1 MSARFAD
8 RNSFPRCLP
17 DGALA
22 HAPVDT
28 INPTIRTTGP
38 AAIMKSFLQ
47 RRLLDTTR
55 HTLAGLR
62 AAWRSEEAFRVE
74 VALGLM
80 LLPLAMWLGR
90 TGVERALL
98 VGSLFVVLI
107 AELLNTG
114 IEKAVDRVSQE
125 THDLSKFAK
134 DAGSAAVG
142 LALIQCVIVW
152 LVVLLDRF
160 QIS

>member
-1 MSARFAD
+1 
-8 RNSFPRCLP
+8 
-17 DGALA
+17 
-22 HAPVDT
+22 
-28 INPTIRTTGP
+28 
-38 AAIMKSFLQ
+38 
-47 RRLLDTTR
+47 
-55 HTLAGLR
+55 
-62 AAWRSEEAFRVE
+62 
-74 VALGLM
+74 M

-152 LVVLLDRF
+152 LAVLLDRF